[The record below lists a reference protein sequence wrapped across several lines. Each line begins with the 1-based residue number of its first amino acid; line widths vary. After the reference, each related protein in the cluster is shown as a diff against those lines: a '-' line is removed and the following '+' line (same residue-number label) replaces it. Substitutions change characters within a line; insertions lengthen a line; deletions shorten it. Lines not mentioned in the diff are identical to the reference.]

1 MDDKQCFNHMGHEK
15 QIEALEHSCAEFHE
29 STRRIVVSNNE
40 IRERVTAVEQ
50 SSKSAH
56 HRLDSMEKLT
66 EAIAELANGLRDL
79 SKDTRTILDRM
90 EKHDELFGWY
100 GGRIDKI
107 EKRPGVI
114 AVKSWIFVGTMFAT
128 AIIAF
133 IIGKVGL

>member
-1 MDDKQCFNHMGHEK
+1 MEKDQCYNHAGHEA
-15 QIEALEHSCAEFHE
+15 QIKALEHSCVVLFE
-29 STRRIVVSNNE
+29 TTQRIIE
-40 IRERVTAVEQ
+40 GKKELRERVTIVEQ

-114 AVKSWIFVGTMFAT
+114 AVKSWVFVGTIFAT
-128 AIIAF
+128 AILSF
-133 IIGKVGL
+133 IIARAGL